1 MNKLLISLCANGLVC
16 LASTA
21 QQQNDTLQPTILDEV
36 VVSDSRF
43 ALKREHSGKTVIKI
57 SQEELENHQGQNVA
71 EIINLKSGIEIN
83 GSRGREGA
91 ILGVFARGGRGRQVL
106 VVIDGIRVSDP
117 ASSSSEYDLRLL
129 STANIESI
137 EIMKGAS
144 STLYGANAATAV
156 INVVTKKAPKARAQL
171 NLSTSWGTNQT
182 SEDQNNK
189 ISEANNNV
197 CFGGTL
203 GRFTY
208 QTVFTNRYA
217 DGLSAVITP
226 ENQAD
231 AFSTYGT
238 DFKIGYHSREGMNV
252 FVYGNATHLKTDYD
266 DAFGFTDAPFL
277 YKSTQKRVGLQSA
290 FPISKT
296 SLNFNIAFTDYRS
309 GNISDFPNIF
319 NGRNVVADL
328 YHKYNMG
335 GVLYS
340 IIGLNYIKDTAQFDA
355 TEDITIL
362 DPYVN
367 MVLISSLGLNL
378 NMGLRWNNHSEYG
391 SHLVYNFNPSYTLE
405 TKRGYLKFLGSWAT
419 SYVTPSLTQL
429 YGFFGANPDLEPEN
443 DKTLETAIE
452 LANNNFRISTLYFN
466 RREENFVFYDGQN
479 AIYRNAIEQIM
490 AQGFEVELNWEI
502 MEKIQLMYNYTFT
515 ERKGDAGIRLPKHK
529 TNLDLG
535 FSVSQKTYLSV
546 NYALTGSRTDT
557 DFTTFEVVDLPLFS
571 LISLYC
577 SKELL
582 LEQMK
587 VFFRADNLLNENY
600 TEVFGYTTR
609 GRNFSIGISLS
620 L

>member
-1 MNKLLISLCANGLVC
+1 MKKLLISLCANGLVC
-16 LASTA
+16 LASVA
-21 QQQNDTLQPTILDEV
+21 QQQNDALQLQILDEV

-57 SQEELENHQGQNVA
+57 TQEELEHHQGQNIA

-91 ILGVFARGGRGRQVL
+91 ILGLFARGGRGRQVL

-137 EIMKGAS
+137 EIIKGAS

-156 INVVTKKAPKARAQL
+156 INVVTKKAPKARAAL
-171 NLSTSWGTNQT
+171 NLNTSWGTNQT
-182 SEDQNNK
+182 SEDHNYNL
-189 ISEANNNV
+189 SEAANNAS
-197 CFGGTL
+197 FGGTL

-208 QTVFTNRYA
+208 QTVFANRYA

-238 DFKIGYHSREGMNV
+238 DFKIGYHSREGV
-252 FVYGNATHLKTDYD
+252 IFFVYGNATHLKTDYD
-266 DAFGFTDAPFL
+266 DAFGFTDAPFQFR
-277 YKSTQKRVGLQSA
+277 STQKRVGLQSA

-296 SLNFNIAFTDYRS
+296 SLNFNFAFTEYRS
-309 GNISDFPNIF
+309 ENISDFPNIF
-319 NGRNVVADL
+319 NGKNVVADL
-328 YHKYNMG
+328 YHKYDMN

-340 IIGLNYIKDTAQFDA
+340 IIGLNYIKDTAQFGA
-355 TEDITIL
+355 SEDITIL

-367 MVLISSLGLNL
+367 MVLISNLGLNL

-391 SHLVYNFNPSYTLE
+391 SHLVYNFNPSYTLA
-405 TKRGYLKFLGSWAT
+405 TNRGYLKLLGSYAT

-429 YGFFGANPDLEPEN
+429 YGFFGANPDLEPEI
-443 DKTLETAIE
+443 DKTLEAGIE
-452 LANNNFRISTLYFN
+452 LADHNLRISTLYFN
-466 RREENFVFYDGQN
+466 RREANFVFYDGQN
-479 AIYRNAIEQIM
+479 AVYRNAIEQIM
-490 AQGFEVELNWEI
+490 AQGVEVELNWEI
-502 MEKIQLMYNYTFT
+502 MEKIQLMSNYTFT

-529 TNLDLG
+529 ANLDLG
-535 FSVSQKTYLSV
+535 FSVSKKTYLSV

-557 DFTTFEVVDLPLFS
+557 DFTTFKDVDLPLFS

-577 SKELL
+577 SKELP

-587 VFFRADNLLNENY
+587 VFFRADNLLNESY

-609 GRNFSIGISLS
+609 GRNFNIGLSLS